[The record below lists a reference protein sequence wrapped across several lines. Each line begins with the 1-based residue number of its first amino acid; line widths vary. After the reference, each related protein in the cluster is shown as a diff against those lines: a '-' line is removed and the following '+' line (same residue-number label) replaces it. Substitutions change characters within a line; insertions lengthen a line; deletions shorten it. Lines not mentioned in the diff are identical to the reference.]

1 MIALGVARLALFAAV
16 GLAFGIGLFGAHHRR
31 LLAALAAAGFT
42 ANLGWFAVLTA
53 QMFEV
58 PLAELSL
65 DALVT
70 ALSMPAIGPAFAAR
84 ALLLLVLVVASR
96 WRWPSRILAAA
107 ALASLAWTGH
117 AGAAPLPRL
126 GAGIAH
132 LLAAG
137 AWIGA
142 VASLWLGVRR
152 GEADTAARAA
162 AFARPG
168 ALIVALLVATGGLA
182 IIGLAG
188 EAGWPQLVG
197 APWAWLIAAKLLLF
211 AGTLALAWR
220 HRTRLVPAYADGKPG
235 AAARLRT
242 SLALEMVL
250 LLGIFAAVAVAGQ
263 LDPAGG

>member
-1 MIALGVARLALFAAV
+1 MMALGAARLALFAAA
-16 GLAFGIGLFGAHHRR
+16 GLAFGLALFGARLRR
-31 LLAALAAAGFT
+31 LLALVAAAAFV
-42 ANLGWFAVLTA
+42 ANLAWFAVLTA

-58 PLAELSL
+58 TLGSLTL

-84 ALLLLVLVVASR
+84 TLLLLLLVCAAR
-96 WRWPSRILAAA
+96 WRGPARVLA
-107 ALASLAWTGH
+107 ALALVSLAWTGH

-126 GAGIAH
+126 VADIVH

-137 AWIGA
+137 AWFGA
-142 VASLWLGVRR
+142 VVALWWGGRR
-152 GEADTAARAA
+152 GEADIAARAA

-168 ALIVALLVATGGLA
+168 ALIVMLLAATGAVA
-182 IIGLAG
+182 IVGLAG
-188 EAGWPQLVG
+188 DVAWSQLAG

-211 AGTLALAWR
+211 AGTLGLAWR
-220 HRTRLVPAYADGKPG
+220 HRSWLVPALVAGDPG

-242 SLALEMVL
+242 SLALELAL
-250 LLGIFAAVAVAGQ
+250 LLGIFALVAIAGQ